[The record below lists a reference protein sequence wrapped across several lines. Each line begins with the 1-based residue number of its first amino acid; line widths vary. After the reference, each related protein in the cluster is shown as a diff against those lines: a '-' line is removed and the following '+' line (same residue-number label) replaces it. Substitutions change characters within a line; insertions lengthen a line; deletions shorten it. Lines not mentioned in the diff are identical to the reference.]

1 MNHEQIPRKMNI
13 LAVDDAPDNLLLLQT
28 ILEAE
33 EFGKIYLAES
43 AYEAYEY
50 IGIVESE
57 ANVPLDLIL
66 MDLMMPEVTGIDA
79 IKEIKKYPE
88 YQDIPIVVV
97 TAKSETEDLVEAFEA
112 GAVDYLTKP
121 INELELLARIRSM
134 LKLKFETDHRKFH
147 EFELENMATELSE
160 KNARLERMLSEL
172 QADLEA
178 ASVMQRSLL
187 PSENLHLPG
196 VDFWWYFEPC
206 QSVGGDLIDIT
217 RMADG
222 LLSFFII
229 DVSGHGI
236 QSAMMAVSLHRMLS
250 AWGGRNSIIRS
261 TDGSP
266 RPPNE
271 VVADLNE
278 DLVLQA
284 SSLQY
289 FTMIYGLFDTAT
301 GELCYTRAGHT
312 PLIILRADGRL
323 EVKHEGDVPVGL
335 TDIDSFE
342 LIKCK
347 INQGDR
353 VILFSDGITEAR
365 RGQPN
370 SREFFGE
377 DRFYKLLYETRTQ
390 NPKQSINYIIKKFN
404 SWLAPDTA
412 NDDLTL
418 LIFEPHPTREKSE
431 T

>member
-1 MNHEQIPRKMNI
+1 MSGHVARKMNV

-33 EFGKIYLAES
+33 EFGHIYLAES

-50 IGIVESE
+50 IGIIESDKR
-57 ANVPLDLIL
+57 VTIDLIL

-79 IKEIKKYPE
+79 IKEIKTHPE

-134 LKLKFETDHRKFH
+134 LRLKSETDHRKYH
-147 EFELENMATELSE
+147 ELELEDMANELSE
-160 KNARLERMLSEL
+160 KNIRLERVLSDL
-172 QADLEA
+172 QADLDA
-178 ASVMQRSLL
+178 ASAMQRSLL
-187 PSENLHLPG
+187 PSENLHLPCI
-196 VDFWWYFEPC
+196 DFWWYFEPC

-217 RMADG
+217 RMAEG

-250 AWGGRNSIIRS
+250 AWGGRNSIVRS
-261 TDGSP
+261 SDGSP

-271 VVADLNE
+271 VVADLNG
-278 DLVLQA
+278 DLALQE
-284 SSLQY
+284 SRLQY
-289 FTMIYGLFDTAT
+289 FTMIYGLFDTTT

-312 PLIILRADGRL
+312 PLIVLRADGEL
-323 EVKHEGDVPVGL
+323 EVKHEGNVPVGL
-335 TDIDSFE
+335 TDADSFD
-342 LIKCK
+342 LIKCQ
-347 INQGDR
+347 INHGDR

-365 RGQPN
+365 RGQPE
-370 SREFFGE
+370 SREFFGD
-377 DRFYKLLYETRTQ
+377 DRFYKLLHDTRDQT
-390 NPKQSINYIIKKFN
+390 PKQSIKHIIKEFN
-404 SWLAPDTA
+404 NWLSPDTPD
-412 NDDLTL
+412 DDLTL
-418 LIFEPHPTREKSE
+418 LIFEPSLE
-431 T
+431 